1 MEINLKRCKEL
12 DALHNYKHD
21 TMRVKLTCG
30 FHATCQKKYN
40 AGTTV
45 KNIVRLTRSKS
56 FFVKSALFNLG
67 LAEKPVK
74 QETIRW
80 SKEDIIKVYELADA
94 GMTRANIAKKVGRS
108 IESVNSL
115 IKRIRN
121 GDIGYWTTEKNM
133 KAMFKICECGE
144 HINSV
149 DDKCNWCR
157 RPDGTNRSITDN
169 P

>member
-21 TMRVKLTCG
+21 IMRVKWTGG
-30 FHATCQKKYN
+30 FHATCQKRYIH
-40 AGTTV
+40 GTTV
-45 KNIVRLTRSKS
+45 KNIARLSGSNHFLVR
-56 FFVKSALFNLG
+56 SALFNLG
-67 LAEKPVK
+67 LAENPVMQK
-74 QETIRW
+74 TGRW
-80 SKEDIIKVYELADA
+80 SKADIVKVYELADA
-94 GMTRANIAKKVGRS
+94 GMTRANIAKEVGRS

-121 GDIGYWTTEKNM
+121 GDYWTTKKNT

-157 RPDGTNRSITDN
+157 RPDGTNRRITEN